1 MHTLELD
8 LRDLPPP
15 EPMQRILDAVDRRRA
30 ALLLQARTPFWPGP
44 LLVHLENRGCDV
56 EVVSEPDGTA
66 LLRVSADAPA

>member
-1 MHTLELD
+1 
-8 LRDLPPP
+8 
-15 EPMQRILDAVDRRRA
+15 VDRRRD

-66 LLRVSADAPA
+66 LLRVRADAPA